1 MSAKTVFSFYKINKR
16 LGRICLVMLC
26 LLVFSGKAW
35 SQQRDTSDKM
45 LISIDRA
52 QSIEGFKTDSG
63 EYRKFIGD
71 VILRQGTD
79 TLYCDSAIQNS
90 TTKNFEAFGN
100 VKIAQ
105 LGGTKGTSDYLKYTS
120 DKKLALMHGNVTL
133 TDGKNTLECEDLTYD
148 LGSKTGVYDNWGKL
162 KNDTTTVTS
171 KRGIYSVNEKIA
183 HFIGTVYITDPQY
196 KINSEDLEYNT
207 ETKVTTF
214 FAKSKVIRD
223 SGRSVL
229 QTSHGWYDG
238 LNSNASF
245 WGWSSVWYDAQYIEA
260 DSLKYDK
267 RMGHALANGHVISI
281 DTGHHAT
288 IYCGHL
294 EYFQKKRVLW
304 ATMNPVLVQANG
316 KDTLYINADTF
327 YSAPMEKWQQGGL
340 RSQIPNDTMSIG
352 DSSGAAGSSGTV
364 KTDVP
369 PVAPPVKK
377 VAAADTTKWVLP
389 GVQEKKSTKKSKK
402 DSKKEI
408 KGELKIAADT
418 TSADTTAPL
427 YFIGYHHVLIF
438 SDSLQGKCDSVC
450 YTRSDS
456 MIRMIYDPVAWA
468 HNSQI
473 TGDTILLQ
481 LDSSTLRRM
490 YVPNNAL
497 IVSQSGPAKAKMFD
511 QIQGRTLTAYFDKKA
526 ITKMVVYP
534 NAECIYFEKDEKG
547 AYMGVSQANS
557 TRMQIFFND
566 QKIRKIKFEQDWHHT
581 GTPMDKADFP
591 AMRLSRFKWIMDQRP
606 KSKEE
611 LFRNSLEK

>member
-1 MSAKTVFSFYKINKR
+1 
-16 LGRICLVMLC
+16 
-26 LLVFSGKAW
+26 
-35 SQQRDTSDKM
+35 
-45 LISIDRA
+45 
-52 QSIEGFKTDSG
+52 
-63 EYRKFIGD
+63 
-71 VILRQGTD
+71 
-79 TLYCDSAIQNS
+79 
-90 TTKNFEAFGN
+90 
-100 VKIAQ
+100 
-105 LGGTKGTSDYLKYTS
+105 
-120 DKKLALMHGNVTL
+120 
-133 TDGKNTLECEDLTYD
+133 
-148 LGSKTGVYDNWGKL
+148 
-162 KNDTTTVTS
+162 
-171 KRGIYSVNEKIA
+171 
-183 HFIGTVYITDPQY
+183 
-196 KINSEDLEYNT
+196 
-207 ETKVTTF
+207 
-214 FAKSKVIRD
+214 
-223 SGRSVL
+223 VL
-229 QTSHGWYDG
+229 QNSHGWYDG

-245 WGWSSVWYDAQYIEA
+245 WGWSSIWYDAQYIEA

-267 RMGHALANGHVISI
+267 RMGHALANGHVLSI
-281 DTGHHAT
+281 DTSHHAT
-288 IYCGHL
+288 IYCGHM

-304 ATMNPVLVQANG
+304 ATINPVLVQANG

-327 YSAPMEKWQQGGL
+327 YSAPMEQWQQGL
-340 RSQIPNDTMSIG
+340 LKSQIPNDTISTG
-352 DSSGAAGSSGTV
+352 DSSAAGAGNAV
-364 KTDVP
+364 KAVP
-369 PVAPPVKK
+369 PAVPQLKK
-377 VAAADTTKWVLP
+377 ATTADTVKWVLP
-389 GVQEKKSTKKSKK
+389 GVQEKKSAKKGKK

-408 KGELKIAADT
+408 KGDLKIAADT

-511 QIQGRTLTAYFDKKA
+511 QVQGRTLTAYFDKKS
-526 ITKMVVYP
+526 ITRMVVYP
-534 NAECIYFEKDEKG
+534 NAECIYFEKDDKG

-557 TRMQIFFND
+557 TRMQIYFND
-566 QKIRKIKFEQDWHHT
+566 QKIKKIKFEQDWHHT

-611 LFRNSLEK
+611 LFRNSLAR